1 MFTLNSYPVSNKIE
15 CTSLHKIKPSPKK
28 SLIHSITISQHLHKV
43 PFKLNIILGRVND
56 FYFLRFSYS
65 PILVT
70 AALLHLRLFGTYI
83 TLCVDKNYV
92 TLISCCE
99 TCRTPQSHGLLSC
112 LYCVWSIWHCSVVK
126 KCHSISLCLAN
137 ITRIWSISYPWSG
150 NTRHKS
156 RPLILS
162 QLFVW

>member
-70 AALLHLRLFGTYI
+70 AALLHLRLFGTYV

-92 TLISCCE
+92 TD
-99 TCRTPQSHGLLSC
+99 
-112 LYCVWSIWHCSVVK
+112 
-126 KCHSISLCLAN
+126 
-137 ITRIWSISYPWSG
+137 
-150 NTRHKS
+150 
-156 RPLILS
+156 
-162 QLFVW
+162 